1 MIVHYICFK
10 VHYKTNNK
18 QKKSYKIMKYQ
29 YILEMISLN
38 CWVKR
43 KGLLIDGDIFHFIS
57 GY

>member
-18 QKKSYKIMKYQ
+18 QRKSYRIMKYQ

-38 CWVKR
+38 YWVK
-43 KGLLIDGDIFHFIS
+43 KKDLLIDGDIFPLIS